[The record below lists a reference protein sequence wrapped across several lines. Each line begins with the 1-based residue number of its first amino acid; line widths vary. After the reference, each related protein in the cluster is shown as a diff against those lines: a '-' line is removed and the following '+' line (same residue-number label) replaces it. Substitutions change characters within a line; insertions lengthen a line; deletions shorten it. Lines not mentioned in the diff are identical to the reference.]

1 MLSAFVYSAGFK
13 LASQMTSNY
22 QCLAQTRYVC
32 INGVDVMQSC
42 DIGAR
47 AEPTSKAGIDNDF
60 DNFEGGAA

>member
-1 MLSAFVYSAGFK
+1 
-13 LASQMTSNY
+13 MTSNY

-60 DNFEGGAA
+60 DNFEGGVA